1 MKDALKTYL
10 DAILTDLPDT
20 AAARTWRDEL
30 YARTYAVY
38 DRAVA
43 AGKTPAEAYN
53 EAVVSVGN
61 VSDMIRAFREQAA
74 PTPEGARTPEHR
86 RIAAN
91 VMTAVAVMLYI
102 LSVVPILLLQDEIGV
117 VGMFVCVAVATGL
130 LILRPYTADKTATRS
145 GGGAGDGSSDNK
157 IDFAQ
162 KDGRFRAI
170 CSLLWC
176 LMVLIY
182 LGISF
187 WTRAW
192 YITWVIFP
200 LTACLEG
207 VLRAAWNLVI
217 LAREDGKKGGDR
229 Q

>member
-20 AAARTWRDEL
+20 DAARVWRNEL
-30 YARTYAVY
+30 YAKTYAVY
-38 DRAVA
+38 DQAVA
-43 AGKTPAEAYN
+43 AGKSPAEAYN

-61 VSDMIRAFREQAA
+61 VSGTIRALREQTA
-74 PTPEGARTPEHR
+74 PTPEEARVREPR
-86 RIAAN
+86 RIASS

-102 LSVVPILLLQDEIGV
+102 MSVVPILLLQDEIGV
-117 VGMFVCVAVATGL
+117 VGMLVCVAVATGL
-130 LILRPYTADKTATRS
+130 LILRPYTADKTVARS
-145 GGGAGDGSSDNK
+145 GGAAGEGSDGK

-176 LMVLIY
+176 LTVLIY

-217 LAREDGKKGGDR
+217 LGREDGKKGGDR